1 MKLRDIQ
8 PHHAMVAI
16 VMAGSLGLIGIITVN
31 HIPAAQPPHI
41 ARVQLPRGQC
51 PRPTDGSVLHITV
64 AEQAPGTGEYHIHCS
79 TVAPRQRMPAHQG
92 APA

>member
-16 VMAGSLGLIGIITVN
+16 VMAGSLGLIGVITVN

-64 AEQAPGTGEYHIHCS
+64 AQ
-79 TVAPRQRMPAHQG
+79 HQG
-92 APA
+92 KAGQYVVDCKTYGPQRSRLAKDAQ